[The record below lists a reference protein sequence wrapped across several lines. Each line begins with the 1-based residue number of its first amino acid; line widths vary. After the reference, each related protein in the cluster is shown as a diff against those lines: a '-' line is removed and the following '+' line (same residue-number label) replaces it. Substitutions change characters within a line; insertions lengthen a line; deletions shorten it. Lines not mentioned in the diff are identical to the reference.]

1 MSSAKFFWTL
11 DISNEY
17 NLHMSKDHER
27 SLIQT
32 ISTQKGLYKVNRLMF
47 GIKLAPAVWQ
57 RFIDKSYRAK
67 MESSKSALQLLK
79 ENNLFETKFI

>member
-1 MSSAKFFWTL
+1 
-11 DISNEY
+11 
-17 NLHMSKDHER
+17 MSKDHER
-27 SLIQT
+27 SFIQT

-47 GIKLAPAVWQ
+47 GITVAPAVWQ
-57 RFIDKSYRAK
+57 RFMDKILPRAK